1 MKEIDDRIARMGFL
15 EEVALKFER
24 LGRELAESEAE
35 YVPLYPFNAEETLG
49 EQHSH
54 ACVNYLHA
62 KAYAKRKARI
72 ARMKCESA

>member
-24 LGRELAESEAE
+24 LGRELADSGAE
-35 YVPLYPFNAEETLG
+35 YKPLYDFNPYESLG

-54 ACVNYLHA
+54 ACVNYLHG

-72 ARMKCESA
+72 ERMKCESA